1 MHLCFKNISVKMT
14 DIGIC
19 LSGKMSENTQLGLL
33 EISLNAIFEDIESI
47 YFEN

>member
-1 MHLCFKNISVKMT
+1 MS

-33 EISLNAIFEDIESI
+33 NAIFEDIKSI